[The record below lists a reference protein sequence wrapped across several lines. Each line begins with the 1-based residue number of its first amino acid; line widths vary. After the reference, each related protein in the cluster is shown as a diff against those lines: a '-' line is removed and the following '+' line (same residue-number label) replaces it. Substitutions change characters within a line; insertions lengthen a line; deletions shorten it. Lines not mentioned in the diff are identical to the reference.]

1 MCMGCFTG
9 VEAAV
14 VNAAAGAVVAR
25 SGITRL
31 RHRLAGRGPLDR
43 RRAAYLANADFLA
56 GIGLDPDRVLG
67 PSPAAATD
75 GGRR

>member
-1 MCMGCFTG
+1 MCAGCFTG

-14 VNAAAGAVVAR
+14 VNAAAAAVVAR

-31 RHRLAGRGPLDR
+31 RHRFAGQPSSDR
-43 RRAAYLANADFLA
+43 RRAAYRANADFLE

-67 PSPAAATD
+67 PPPA
-75 GGRR
+75 GGTGD